1 MEKNRIEL
9 LNLLKEIERLNDE
22 ILFRKK
28 NDSILDYKH
37 LSFRDLKKNKKKYLK
52 IVRKKNKEIDK
63 LGIKRY
69 AAVDEKNK

>member
-1 MEKNRIEL
+1 MQKNRIEL

-37 LSFRDLKKNKKKYLK
+37 LSFRDLKKNKKK
-52 IVRKKNKEIDK
+52 VFKNS
-63 LGIKRY
+63 
-69 AAVDEKNK
+69 